1 MLTVDD
7 TPFAKDSLIPL
18 PPGEGAAK
26 RRVRD
31 LYEWRPTCSEKSR
44 RACKLLSREGVARS
58 AAVVLAKRLI
68 FEQHHPSRGSN
79 EEGSSRLPRK
89 GEDNARKQQVRPSC
103 MQLLPYR
110 RKVLQPLL
118 PRCGRSDRTL
128 LQLWAPRLLRK
139 NGASAR
145 LGVAS
150 TTAKADAGVR

>member
-7 TPFAKDSLIPL
+7 TPFAKDSSIPL
-18 PPGEGAAK
+18 SGSGSREAAGEGSVRMAA
-26 RRVRD
+26 D
-31 LYEWRPTCSEKSR
+31 LLQESR

-128 LQLWAPRLLRK
+128 LQLRAPRLLRK

-150 TTAKADAGVR
+150 TTAKADAGVH